1 MCECISMTKS
11 MLRTKRFFGSFE
23 VKRLLQ
29 KTKGDY
35 IHGIRQT
42 YMTNPPPSN
51 EFGGWRPIGGN
62 FMQRAGSLNRGQSGR
77 RNHTGMESRLV
88 VLESQIDLITKRV
101 EALERK
107 VDVQQGPQKRVIKKK
122 GGCLSS

>member
-1 MCECISMTKS
+1 MTKS

-29 KTKGDY
+29 KTEGDY
-35 IHGIRQT
+35 VHGIRQT

-51 EFGGWRPIGGN
+51 EFGGWKTIGGN
-62 FMQRAGSLNRGQSGR
+62 FLQRSGSLNRSQSGR
-77 RNHTGMESRLV
+77 RNTGMESRLV

-101 EALERK
+101 ESLERK
-107 VDVQQGPQKRVIKKK
+107 AEVPQGPQKRVTKKR